1 MNTLALG
8 PSWLDPDYL
17 LNTFGLP
24 GLLLIVFAE
33 SGLLIGFFLPGDSL
47 LFTTGLLVTTGDL
60 KYPLWLV
67 CVLVALAAIIGDQ
80 VGYLFGRKVGPA
92 LFKRPDSRLFKQE
105 NVEKA
110 HEFFEKYG
118 PKSLVLARF
127 VPIVRTFTPI
137 IAGVSRM
144 DYRSFITFNII
155 GGILW
160 GVGVTLLGAALGKI
174 DFVHENIEMILILI
188 VLISVV
194 PILIEFLRARGKSKK
209 EAAAHQGDD
218 HGPSDGGPAEGPRG
232 GTGEDGQGPAAH
244 QHTGDRTAPYG
255 GGAYGS
261 QYGPG
266 QGAPYGGGQGAQ
278 YGDGGYG
285 AAQAGQYG
293 AQADQY
299 GQGQGGRQQA
309 AGQYGGQDTP
319 YGGQYAGGQG
329 AQYSGGQYGAPDQG
343 GQQGSQYGAPQG
355 QYGAGQ
361 YGGQDTPYGGQ
372 YAGGQGAQYSGGQYG
387 APDQGGQQGGQY
399 GAPDQ
404 GGQYGAPQG
413 RYDAGQGG
421 QYDPYGSGRPAPY
434 DPAGH
439 DGRYAG
445 GRPGQPAQPGEYTGG
460 DPYGDRPAARPGDG
474 QEDDPGQYGWE
485 NRR

>member
-60 KYPLWLV
+60 KHPLWLV
-67 CVLVALAAIIGDQ
+67 CLLIALAAIIGDQ

-110 HEFFEKYG
+110 HDFFEKYG

-127 VPIVRTFTPI
+127 VPVVRTFTPI

-155 GGILW
+155 GGVLW
-160 GVGVTLLGAALGKI
+160 GVGVTLLGAVLGKI

-194 PILIEFLRARGKSKK
+194 PIAIEFLRARSKSKK
-209 EAAAHQGDD
+209 EAAAREGDD
-218 HGPSDGGPAEGPRG
+218 DGPSNGGRAAGTHG
-232 GTGEDGQGPAAH
+232 GADDDGQGPAAYRY
-244 QHTGDRTAPYG
+244 TGDQPAPYG
-255 GGAYGS
+255 T
-261 QYGPG
+261 G
-266 QGAPYGGGQGAQ
+266 QGAQYGNGQYGGQGAQ
-278 YGDGGYG
+278 YGG
-285 AAQAGQYG
+285 GQYG
-293 AQADQY
+293 TQ
-299 GQGQGGRQQA
+299 QGGN
-309 AGQYGGQDTP
+309 GQYGGQEAPYGAQYGTHQGGGGQYGGAQGGQYGGVQGGQYGGVQGGQYGTDQGGQ
-319 YGGQYAGGQG
+319 YGGQYNGGQSGRYGGQG
-329 AQYSGGQYGAPDQG
+329 
-343 GQQGSQYGAPQG
+343 G

-361 YGGQDTPYGGQ
+361 YGAADQ
-372 YAGGQGAQYSGGQYG
+372 AGQYG
-387 APDQGGQQGGQY
+387 NGQAGQYGSAQAAPSYNGGYDGGYGGGQQPGPYADGG
-399 GAPDQ
+399 
-404 GGQYGAPQG
+404 
-413 RYDAGQGG
+413 
-421 QYDPYGSGRPAPY
+421 PYG
-434 DPAGH
+434 
-439 DGRYAG
+439 
-445 GRPGQPAQPGEYTGG
+445 E
-460 DPYGDRPAARPGDG
+460 RPAAGPDDN
-474 QEDDPGQYGWE
+474 QEDDPGQYGWQ